1 MQDGLIQVSFIIITI
16 IANSRG
22 VDIAAAVGVVEKI
35 ISFLFLVPSSMLS
48 AISAICAQC
57 VGTKQHQRARQTLRY
72 GCFIALGFGIFFALT
87 CQFISRKFFRYLQVK
102 LSLLCMEVSI

>member
-1 MQDGLIQVSFIIITI
+1 M
-16 IANSRG
+16 RG

-57 VGTKQHQRARQTLRY
+57 VEQNNINVLAKHY
-72 GCFIALGFGIFFALT
+72 
-87 CQFISRKFFRYLQVK
+87 V
-102 LSLLCMEVSI
+102 ME

>member
-1 MQDGLIQVSFIIITI
+1 MVSMQVSFISITV
-16 IANSRG
+16 IANMRG

-57 VGTKQHQRARQTLRY
+57 VGTKQHHACLR
-72 GCFIALGFGIFFALT
+72 
-87 CQFISRKFFRYLQVK
+87 
-102 LSLLCMEVSI
+102 